1 MACFWQVN
9 CTWQMSSYTSTPCN
23 DLCTQPNSSLISK
36 TFHYQSVGPSSQHCW
51 FLSAQQ
57 KYCPSQEP
65 PVADCLAREGT
76 WHSAKPTSSGGTWG
90 ICSHVSWILFI
101 AVTPGSL
108 FWEDNPTSCKTIIC
122 FLTIFCFL
130 SPFSYSSPKGKLPM
144 GLWFPV
150 LSVENIHRQ
159 RVLHWLESTGKRVGK
174 RSCYKSSSSLPLK
187 LWVSSYV
194 SRKEE
199 SSQVFAYHV
208 EMSIITPMAC
218 PEIQVVVQWSLPF
231 ICKSNLWPLSVF
243 RPSQHCCSVIYT
255 TIFKTTCLSF
265 SCLG

>member
-194 SRKEE
+194 SRKEGKF
-199 SSQVFAYHV
+199 SSVCLPCRNEHYHSNGLSRNTGGCTV
-208 EMSIITPMAC
+208 EPALYL
-218 PEIQVVVQWSLPF
+218 Q
-231 ICKSNLWPLSVF
+231 SNLWPLRVF